1 MNKFIG
7 NMTEEM
13 LDEYTLAAAKNDA
26 KKVAGAVG
34 NIAKGTGK
42 IAKNVAGNII
52 DKVKSK
58 LALKKED
65 ENLVIKYKKELT
77 SILYNAI
84 ISFEK
89 AVGETSGEKTMD
101 KTFKINLQSYKTKLI
116 EMQKAVK
123 AAVEKALHNT
133 DYNKAMGDKN
143 TDSEAVTIQQTVK
156 AYVPSGWA
164 LQYQRL
170 NGLAKTENL
179 EVDIIALKAF
189 YNRAVEK
196 FKLGFQPFDIRN
208 AKTKEQASEH
218 ANTKFDPRRIAQEYK
233 RIKFFMENP
242 KEMNQLTPNM
252 QNIIKHLDWFYK
264 MFAPSEHLV
273 TESIFSKLFVLT
285 EEVYNKAEAERLI
298 YACFTNSGGDL
309 SKILTYIPQGK
320 LWIDNWVKGL
330 EGDKKVYFDQ
340 VYADVRK
347 KQKEEKVK
355 QKDTAEVT
363 NSDKKDNSTTDEKDN
378 STTDEK
384 DNSTTDEILDLLK
397 KNDIPIDNEVTDL
410 ANRMIS
416 KYKDEYGAEV
426 YVAAV
431 IVADKKIKGNETFN
445 IYGKSYTKD
454 QLIGMINGLK
464 ESILLEKINM
474 QTLLPKIDKL
484 FKAEKVKNDKV
495 KIDKETID
503 KTKENKKKE
512 KFTQTS
518 KMKVEF
524 VKSTWADADDKTKK
538 AFIEN
543 ANIAL
548 KAIGLTNTNLYNGGK
563 LIGWLK
569 MAKFITKVV
578 TEDEEQDPALRS
590 KIKVKKLIDAYKN
603 ADTKAKEKFK
613 TYMSYA
619 MLKLGLQK
627 AKYGNDKIIG
637 WFTHAKFNA
646 KAINEQK
653 DTLLNF
659 FNELN

>member
-26 KKVAGAVG
+26 KKVAGAIG
-34 NIAKGTGK
+34 NVAKGV
-42 IAKNVAGNII
+42 AKGAGDVIN
-52 DKVKSK
+52 KVKGK
-58 LALKKED
+58 LALKQED
-65 ENLVIKYKKELT
+65 ENLVIKYKKELA
-77 SILYNAI
+77 SILYGAI
-84 ISFEK
+84 TSFEK
-89 AVGETSGEKTMD
+89 AVGETNGEKATD
-101 KTFKINLQSYKTKLI
+101 KTFKTSVQNYQTKFTELK
-116 EMQKAVK
+116 KAVE
-123 AAVEKALHNT
+123 AAVEAAEAGITT
-133 DYNKAMGDKN
+133 DEKEVIK
-143 TDSEAVTIQQTVK
+143 QQTVK
-156 AYVPSGWA
+156 TYVPSGWA

-170 NGLAKTENL
+170 NGLAKTKDL
-179 EVDIIALKAF
+179 ETDLIALKAF

-196 FKLGFQPFDIRN
+196 FKLGFQPFDVRN

-298 YACFTNSGGDL
+298 YAYFTNSGGDL
-309 SKILTYIPQGK
+309 SKVLTYIPQGK

-330 EGDKKVYFDQ
+330 EGDKKVHFDQ
-340 VYADVRK
+340 VYADARK

-355 QKDTAEVT
+355 QKDAAEAT
-363 NSDKKDNSTTDEKDN
+363 TDKKDNSTTDKKDNSTTDEKN
-378 STTDEK
+378 
-384 DNSTTDEILDLLK
+384 NPTTDEILDLLK
-397 KNDIPIDNEVTDL
+397 KNDIPINNEVTDL

-445 IYGKSYTKD
+445 IYGKSYTKN

-484 FKAEKVKNDKV
+484 FKAEKIKNN
-495 KIDKETID
+495 KETID

-590 KIKVKKLIDAYKN
+590 KIKVKKLIDAYKS
-603 ADTKAKEKFK
+603 ADAKAKEKFK

-619 MLKLGLQK
+619 MLKLGLPK
-627 AKYGNDKIIG
+627 DKYGKDKIIG